1 MKSFHFSRCR
11 FILFFCLA
19 RNSSILTIFLRFAR
33 NILKF
38 GAMFFRRQRKIVCL
52 AIRITWFRDIKCSLI
67 SNKPNIILVGMV
79 KSIAMWILRS
89 SNQQEISCQKH
100 FEKLHKINKCS
111 GVSSSLPQKVHK
123 GESANPNLHNF
134 VLVNGGLTMAWL
146 HDLHIHCLWFKLS
159 INVATEFLGV
169 KGLLVTFISRGGGG
183 GDSGTTVMG

>member
-1 MKSFHFSRCR
+1 
-11 FILFFCLA
+11 
-19 RNSSILTIFLRFAR
+19 
-33 NILKF
+33 
-38 GAMFFRRQRKIVCL
+38 MFFRRQRKIVCL

-67 SNKPNIILVGMV
+67 SNKRNIILVGMV

-134 VLVNGGLTMAWL
+134 VLVNIILFKSLYWQRVLDIYRQPFLSSYSDVLKWYNCCSPIPRNWIRILTGTSNMS
-146 HDLHIHCLWFKLS
+146 KLDIVRKKS
-159 INVATEFLGV
+159 FL
-169 KGLLVTFISRGGGG
+169 KICQFYPQ
-183 GDSGTTVMG
+183 